1 MRIEKVINRIAN
13 VIVRLF
19 NEAHS
24 PSTTLR
30 EYHKIATDINAIL
43 YRIQQ
48 DHGGDT
54 VMTVVYLASLTAK
67 YSFGPLE
74 PSLAAEL
81 ISRGCVSHKS
91 GVLRPVAPRWEIS
104 TFF

>member
-1 MRIEKVINRIAN
+1 MNIDKVINCTAS

-24 PSTTLR
+24 PSTALR
-30 EYHKIATDINAIL
+30 EYHKIARDISAFL
-43 YRIQQ
+43 YRIHQ

-54 VMTVVYLASLTAK
+54 VMTVVYLVSLTTK

-81 ISRGCVSHKS
+81 ISRGCVPTKVVSYD
-91 GVLRPVAPRWEIS
+91 R
-104 TFF
+104 

>member
-1 MRIEKVINRIAN
+1 MNIDKVINRTAN
-13 VIVRLF
+13 VIVKLF

-30 EYHKIATDINAIL
+30 EYHKIARDINAIL
-43 YRIQQ
+43 YRIHQ

-54 VMTVVYLASLTAK
+54 VMTVVYLVSLTTK

-74 PSLAAEL
+74 PSLATEL
-81 ISRGCVSHKS
+81 INRGCVPTKVVSYDQ
-91 GVLRPVAPRWEIS
+91 
-104 TFF
+104 